1 MFKQKELKLKGV
13 QDCLACMQD
22 DRKIVFYDGYC
33 ALCNNIVR
41 FILKRD
47 KIKFFHFSS
56 LQSEF
61 ALYHVPV
68 RLRENYDSIIL
79 YSDGKYLLK
88 SEAVFTIIRHI
99 GGIYKLLLSF
109 NVLPESLNDRI
120 YDIIA
125 RNRNNFFKRMDH
137 CPMPPAEHSE
147 RFLSSANKKIQ

>member
-1 MFKQKELKLKGV
+1 MKDKRE
-13 QDCLACMQD
+13 
-22 DRKIVFYDGYC
+22 IIFYDGYC

-47 KIKFFHFSS
+47 KNNFFHFSS

-61 ALYHVPV
+61 ALSYVPAG
-68 RLRENYDSIIL
+68 LREKYDSIIF

-99 GGIYKLLLSF
+99 GGIYKLLLLF
-109 NVLPESLNDRI
+109 TVLPVPLNDRI

-125 RNRNNFFKRMDH
+125 RNRNNFFRRMDH
-137 CPMPPAEHSE
+137 CPVPPAEHSE
-147 RFLSSANKKIQ
+147 RFLQ